1 MSEAR
6 HTRRLAD
13 LRVEHGGTFGGKS
26 STLGELIAAGIPVP
40 PGFALDTTAFH
51 AFVAEA
57 GLEALIAS
65 ATARM
70 SPDDIESVGAASQ
83 AIGEAMR
90 SAPMPDAVSDEV
102 GRRYA
107 ELAEEVGLDGRR
119 SRSARARSARTARM
133 RPSRGSRSPISGCV
147 TPTTSATQCAIAG

>member
-13 LRVEHGGTFGGKS
+13 LRLDDGGTFGGKS
-26 STLGELIAAGIPVP
+26 STLGELISAGIPVP

-70 SPDDIESVGAASQ
+70 SPDGRRVRRCRVEGDRRGDAF
-83 AIGEAMR
+83 R
-90 SAPMPDAVSDEV
+90 PDA
-102 GRRYA
+102 RR
-107 ELAEEVGLDGRR
+107 
-119 SRSARARSARTARM
+119 
-133 RPSRGSRSPISGCV
+133 RP
-147 TPTTSATQCAIAG
+147 